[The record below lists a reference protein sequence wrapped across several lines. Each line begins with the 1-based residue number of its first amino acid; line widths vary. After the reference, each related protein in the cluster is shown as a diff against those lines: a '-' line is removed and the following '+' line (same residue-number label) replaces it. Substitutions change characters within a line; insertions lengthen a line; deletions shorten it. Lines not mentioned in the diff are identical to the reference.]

1 MSPKASLII
10 HDKEFDTYGNIVEI
24 RLWSVLSET
33 ERPHGTKYSLVYI
46 VDGQRVVGYDN
57 ERGKGDHKHIDS
69 VEYNYRFVS
78 HKKLKSD
85 FLADVAEWKEKHYGN
100 QG

>member
-10 HDKEFDTYGNIVEI
+10 HDKEFDACGNIIEI
-24 RLWSVLSET
+24 RLWSVPPEP
-33 ERPHGTKYSLVYI
+33 ERPYGIKYSLVYI
-46 VDGQRVVGYDN
+46 VDGLRVVGYDN

-69 VEYNYRFVS
+69 VEYDYRFVS
-78 HKKLKSD
+78 YKKLKLD
-85 FLADVAEWKEKHYGN
+85 FLAAVAEWKEKHYGN